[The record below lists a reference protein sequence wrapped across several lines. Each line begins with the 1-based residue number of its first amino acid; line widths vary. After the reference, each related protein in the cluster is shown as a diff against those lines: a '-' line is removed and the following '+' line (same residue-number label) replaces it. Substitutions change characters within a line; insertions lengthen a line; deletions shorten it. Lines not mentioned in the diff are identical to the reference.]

1 MLPGEVSVGPEAFG
15 EDYLYFYE
23 TWLTDEVDDRQTEL
37 LWRLLGLE
45 PGAEVLDVAC
55 GHGRIA
61 NRLAERGAVV
71 VGVDA
76 DPFFLAKAREAGSS
90 AEYVEGDMRAL
101 PFADASF
108 DAALLWFTSLGYFDD
123 DGNRA
128 VLRELRRVLRPGGRA
143 VLDLNNLPRMLSTFQ
158 RQSFVRRGADVMLDE
173 HPELDEETR
182 TMETTRTYIRGGVV
196 REIRFRVRL
205 FLPEE
210 LREWLLSA
218 GFEQVDLLGPAS
230 EPLTPESR
238 RIIAVA
244 QAPF

>member
-1 MLPGEVSVGPEAFG
+1 VNVGPEAFG

-23 TWLTDEVDDRQTEL
+23 TWLTDEVDERQTEL
-37 LWRLLGLE
+37 VWRLLGLE

-61 NRLAERGAVV
+61 NRLAARGAVV
-71 VGVDA
+71 TGLDA
-76 DPFFLAKAREAGSS
+76 DPFFLARARGADSS

-101 PFADASF
+101 RFADASF
-108 DAALLWFTSLGYFDD
+108 DAVVLWFTSLGYFDD
-123 DGNRA
+123 EGNRA

-143 VLDLNNLPRMLSTFQ
+143 VLDLNHLPRTLATFQ

-173 HPELDEETR
+173 HGEFDEETR
-182 TMETTRTYIRGGVV
+182 VMETTRTYIRDGAV
-196 REIRFRVRL
+196 REIRFRVRC

-210 LREWLLSA
+210 LREWLVGT
-218 GFEQVDLLGPAS
+218 GFEQVDLLGPGG

-238 RIIAVA
+238 RLIAVA
-244 QAPF
+244 RAPF